1 MYRGLGKE
9 RAYLLHIG
17 LGKELA
23 LDRTRFAYY
32 ELVSLLGNYTDAVLS
47 TLKRLLA
54 ILSLSIVGTFSHS

>member
-32 ELVSLLGNYTDAVLS
+32 ELVSLLDTDAVLS